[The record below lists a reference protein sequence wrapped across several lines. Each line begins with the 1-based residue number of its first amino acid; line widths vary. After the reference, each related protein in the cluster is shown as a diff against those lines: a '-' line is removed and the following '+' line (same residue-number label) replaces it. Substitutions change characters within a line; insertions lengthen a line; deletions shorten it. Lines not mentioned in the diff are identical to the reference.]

1 MSNSRVFQLTYNSN
15 TIQLNSTGIIV
26 LAKLIR
32 KNKLS
37 GKSITAA
44 ITKYENRH
52 EEYITNIKGISSALN
67 KILKIRDNEFFELF
81 SISFIESEDGV
92 HLKIPGNTFGIESE
106 TSLKDYSWID
116 FEAALDLLN
125 IKYSLTLN
133 TDKER
138 KYNLHIISHS
148 IQLSFVNNLNNRLY
162 ELYKEQIHVDF
173 TIICKNETEIK
184 CHYIVLR
191 ASKIPYFDS
200 IFNNNFKESNDFIL
214 NFKEYSFDVI
224 SSFIDYIYLGG
235 SEYMK
240 INKNISYETL
250 ESLLELSDYIRC
262 EELFNIV
269 SLMIHSNFYDKRDI
283 LELYKVSQ
291 KKNSKYKFLL
301 RHHSY
306 TYDEFA
312 YDDAIDTID
321 EYFKESFVD
330 ELELIKFLVE
340 SDVKY
345 RTEYVHMYFHFL
357 IKYPE
362 DKVYLSMYFEGN
374 SEMGKTWYFDI
385 TTYKDGVIVKN
396 KDVIKYIRRFLKD
409 PDDEN
414 MVRMHY
420 KGMPK
425 TEKKYLKEWVHI
437 EE

>member
-1 MSNSRVFQLTYNSN
+1 
-15 TIQLNSTGIIV
+15 
-26 LAKLIR
+26 
-32 KNKLS
+32 
-37 GKSITAA
+37 
-44 ITKYENRH
+44 
-52 EEYITNIKGISSALN
+52 
-67 KILKIRDNEFFELF
+67 
-81 SISFIESEDGV
+81 
-92 HLKIPGNTFGIESE
+92 
-106 TSLKDYSWID
+106 
-116 FEAALDLLN
+116 
-125 IKYSLTLN
+125 
-133 TDKER
+133 
-138 KYNLHIISHS
+138 
-148 IQLSFVNNLNNRLY
+148 
-162 ELYKEQIHVDF
+162 
-173 TIICKNETEIK
+173 
-184 CHYIVLR
+184 
-191 ASKIPYFDS
+191 
-200 IFNNNFKESNDFIL
+200 
-214 NFKEYSFDVI
+214 
-224 SSFIDYIYLGG
+224 
-235 SEYMK
+235 MK

-250 ESLLELSDYIRC
+250 EPLLELSDYIRC

-362 DKVYLSMYFEGN
+362 SKVYLSMYFEGN

-396 KDVIKYIRRFLKD
+396 KDVIKYIRSFLKD